1 MKVIVAVN
9 LKEWALIPFKE
20 TSKMVSR
27 DKLYGM
33 NKTMI
38 FFLCFCLIV
47 IPKQKLLD
55 AVEESNCIKAVE

>member
-9 LKEWALIPFKE
+9 LKEWSLIPFKE

-38 FFLCFCLIV
+38 YFLCFCLIV

-55 AVEESNCIKAVE
+55 AAEEINSIKAVK

>member
-27 DKLYGM
+27 DKMYGM

-38 FFLCFCLIV
+38 YFLCFCLIV

-55 AVEESNCIKAVE
+55 AAEEINCIKAVK